1 MALQKLRNINIDF
14 SDRRTQLAIGG
25 VLAVVIIV
33 IVLLVFLRKP
43 AGGGRPPV
51 PMGMMGM
58 MGGNMPGGGGNAP
71 GGNTPSGGG
80 APAGGMPGM
89 GPMMMGMGGGA
100 AMGAGGMTGQGGT
113 PTPTR
118 KVPAGPPKEPSRADP
133 FEIPIPKQLV
143 EEMRRV
149 DIVPPPRLTSLTPPM
164 PTTAIVQVPFRR
176 MAGITIAK
184 GGVYAL
190 MERNTGQMIIVSPGD
205 TVDGFTVER
214 IEADKV
220 VLKGEGGEET
230 VVEMKGATAG
240 AGMPGMGGMMPG
252 AGMVPG
258 MGVMPGMMPG
268 GGMMPGAGMPGMGG
282 MPGMPGQ
289 GVRGQ

>member
-71 GGNTPSGGG
+71 GGGNTPSGG

-100 AMGAGGMTGQGGT
+100 AMGAGGMTGQGET

-184 GGVYAL
+184 GVYAL
-190 MERNTGQMIIVSPGD
+190 LERTNGQMIIVSPGD
-205 TVDGFTVER
+205 AVDGFTVER

-240 AGMPGMGGMMPG
+240 AGIPGGGMMPG

-289 GVRGQ
+289 GQGFRGQ

>member
-14 SDRRTQLAIGG
+14 SDRRTQMAIGG

-71 GGNTPSGGG
+71 GGGNTPSGGG

-89 GPMMMGMGGGA
+89 GMMMGMGGGA

-149 DIVPPPRLTSLTPPM
+149 DIVPPPRLTFLTPPM

-190 MERNTGQMIIVSPGD
+190 MERNNGQMIIVSPGD

-230 VVEMKGATAG
+230 VVEMKGATTG

-268 GGMMPGAGMPGMGG
+268 GRMMPGAGMPGMGG

>member
-58 MGGNMPGGGGNAP
+58 MGMMGGNMPGGGGNAP

-89 GPMMMGMGGGA
+89 GMMMGMGGGA

-190 MERNTGQMIIVSPGD
+190 MERNNGQMIIVSPGD

-230 VVEMKGATAG
+230 VVEMKGA
-240 AGMPGMGGMMPG
+240 GMPGMGGMMPG

-268 GGMMPGAGMPGMGG
+268 GGMMPGTVMPGMGG

-289 GVRGQ
+289 RVRGQ

>member
-1 MALQKLRNINIDF
+1 MK
-14 SDRRTQLAIGG
+14 
-25 VLAVVIIV
+25 
-33 IVLLVFLRKP
+33 
-43 AGGGRPPV
+43 
-51 PMGMMGM
+51 
-58 MGGNMPGGGGNAP
+58 
-71 GGNTPSGGG
+71 
-80 APAGGMPGM
+80 
-89 GPMMMGMGGGA
+89 
-100 AMGAGGMTGQGGT
+100 
-113 PTPTR
+113 
-118 KVPAGPPKEPSRADP
+118 
-133 FEIPIPKQLV
+133 
-143 EEMRRV
+143 RV

-190 MERNTGQMIIVSPGD
+190 MERNNGQMIIVSPGD
-205 TVDGFTVER
+205 AVDGFTVER